1 MASSGVHASRA
12 LYLLISARGNK
23 SDWPIVHRNGGGSA
37 RDVASLPRQ
46 LLVLT
51 PGIHSPHGHLVICV
65 CPARLSCRVNSQ
77 GSKTRRKRCPGT
89 QPERGY
95 VPVTGYDF
103 PKIHP
108 PFPLSSFQAQF
119 RFAAQKLGQ
128 LQDKFE
134 SQAQVTKG
142 DIATL
147 LRQGNIG
154 LARAKAESVIKDEI
168 HTDLLQVLE
177 MYLGVV
183 LEQFAEIE
191 KKYSSPHRIVASSH
205 LLGCN

>member
-1 MASSGVHASRA
+1 MRVWCQSSSTT
-12 LYLLISARGNK
+12 SQN
-23 SDWPIVHRNGGGSA
+23 S
-37 RDVASLPRQ
+37 SLSTT
-46 LLVLT
+46 L
-51 PGIHSPHGHLVICV
+51 
-65 CPARLSCRVNSQ
+65 
-77 GSKTRRKRCPGT
+77 
-89 QPERGY
+89 
-95 VPVTGYDF
+95 
-103 PKIHP
+103 
-108 PFPLSSFQAQF
+108 PFFQVQF
-119 RFAAQKLGQ
+119 RSAAQKLGQ

-168 HTDLLQVLE
+168 HTDLLEVLE

-191 KKYSSPHRIVASSH
+191 KKYSSSHPVTVSPHPSSTTRLIPSPPLVEAASGIIYAAPALGIRGACALRIHTEYLLTPVCRIADVPRRSH
-205 LLGCN
+205 PTTW

>member
-1 MASSGVHASRA
+1 
-12 LYLLISARGNK
+12 
-23 SDWPIVHRNGGGSA
+23 
-37 RDVASLPRQ
+37 
-46 LLVLT
+46 
-51 PGIHSPHGHLVICV
+51 
-65 CPARLSCRVNSQ
+65 
-77 GSKTRRKRCPGT
+77 
-89 QPERGY
+89 
-95 VPVTGYDF
+95 
-103 PKIHP
+103 
-108 PFPLSSFQAQF
+108 
-119 RFAAQKLGQ
+119 LGQ

-191 KKYSSPHRIVASSH
+191 KKYSNPCCIAASSH
-205 LLGCN
+205 LLGHN

>member
-1 MASSGVHASRA
+1 M
-12 LYLLISARGNK
+12 SA
-23 SDWPIVHRNGGGSA
+23 
-37 RDVASLPRQ
+37 
-46 LLVLT
+46 
-51 PGIHSPHGHLVICV
+51 
-65 CPARLSCRVNSQ
+65 
-77 GSKTRRKRCPGT
+77 
-89 QPERGY
+89 
-95 VPVTGYDF
+95 TGYDF
-103 PKIHP
+103 SKIH
-108 PFPLSSFQAQF
+108 LSFALSAFQAQF

-191 KKYSSPHRIVASSH
+191 KKYSNPCRISASSQ
-205 LLGCN
+205 LLGYN